1 VNGFKA
7 SNASCWTTFAQGE
20 NMLDKKSNLKKCPFC
35 GGKPEL
41 KGRGGY
47 WWVAC
52 ACGITTA
59 KSNASDA
66 EDWQVYLWNR
76 RPTQT
81 VKQLPAQYSQEVNDV
96 CI

>member
-1 VNGFKA
+1 
-7 SNASCWTTFAQGE
+7 
-20 NMLDKKSNLKKCPFC
+20 MPKSNLKDCPFC

-47 WWVAC
+47 WWITC

-66 EDWQVYLWNR
+66 EDWQAYLWNC
-76 RPTQT
+76 RPTPYAPDKSGDSAYQAEP
-81 VKQLPAQYSQEVNDV
+81 VKEVSSPV
-96 CI
+96 ESEPL

>member
-1 VNGFKA
+1 
-7 SNASCWTTFAQGE
+7 
-20 NMLDKKSNLKKCPFC
+20 MLDKKSNLKKCPFC
-35 GGKPEL
+35 GSKPEL

-66 EDWQVYLWNR
+66 KDWQVYLWNR